1 METIGDRIAF
11 YLKSQRMTKV
21 AFAATLKVD
30 QSYVTR
36 LVTGERQPSTR
47 LIEDMC
53 EKFGI
58 NSDWLVNGEGEMF
71 STSSNNTLD
80 IIAKKYSDSPSFRQL
95 LDVYAS
101 LDRAEQDEVE
111 HYIMLLA
118 EAVARGQDP
127 ALVDPTADDLE
138 ANAAALSQQAAGHED
153 AAADS

>member
-21 AFAATLKVD
+21 AFAATLNVD

-47 LIEDMC
+47 LVEDMC

-58 NSDWLVNGEGEMF
+58 NRDWLVNGEGEMF
-71 STSSNNTLD
+71 STSSSNTLD
-80 IIAKKYSDSPSFRQL
+80 IIARKYSNSPSFRQL

-101 LDRAEQDEVE
+101 LDRAGQEAVE
-111 HYIMLLA
+111 NYILLLA
-118 EAVARGQDP
+118 QALARGQDP
-127 ALVDPTADDLE
+127 ALVDPTVDELE
-138 ANAAALSQQAAGHED
+138 AKAAAFSQRAAGQDD
-153 AAADS
+153 AAADG